1 MKMIFR
7 TLIFFIISSLLTIS
21 FAYANSIKYFCNG
34 DLNQFFITF
43 ETKKKKIILGNSN
56 PKKYWTSANYNF
68 WHSAKD
74 HTVYEYSFKNSY
86 NKLSGKLSVK
96 AHHLITSENK
106 WYDYE
111 CLISK

>member
-1 MKMIFR
+1 MRYLFTIGV
-7 TLIFFIISSLLTIS
+7 LILSIIPS
-21 FAYANSIKYFCNG
+21 ANAETWKYFCTG
-34 DLNQFFITF
+34 EVNQFFISF
-43 ETKKKKIILGNSN
+43 DTKKKTIITGNSN

-106 WYDYE
+106 WYYYK
-111 CLISK
+111 CVINQ